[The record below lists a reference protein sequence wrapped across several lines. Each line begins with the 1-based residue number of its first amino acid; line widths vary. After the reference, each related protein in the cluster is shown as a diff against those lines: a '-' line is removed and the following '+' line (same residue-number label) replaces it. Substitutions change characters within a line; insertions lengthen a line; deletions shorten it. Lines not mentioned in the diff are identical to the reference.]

1 MNSLFVDIIIS
12 NIFFAKYVIYQFITL
27 DPSRN
32 KTNDVQKEDSNG
44 A

>member
-1 MNSLFVDIIIS
+1 MDIIIS
-12 NIFFAKYVIYQFITL
+12 NVFLAKCVIYQFITF